1 MKNDIHLE
9 LWWTD
14 MNRRLSS
21 FHAYWNSKNL
31 KDKEN
36 FPINMGLGDWD
47 EQFSIF
53 VEHEYDAAFGTKTA
67 RERANERF
75 KN

>member
-1 MKNDIHLE
+1 MKKDIHLE
-9 LWWTD
+9 LWWND
-14 MNRRLSS
+14 MNQRLSS
-21 FHAYWNSKNL
+21 FHAYWNSKNR

-36 FPINMGLGDWD
+36 FPINMKLGDWD
-47 EQFSIF
+47 EQFAIF

-67 RERANERF
+67 RAKADERF